1 MPKSSNSSKTP
12 TLKRYKKKFSEVEK
26 EFTELVQDPA
36 RLNEFWE
43 ILDVNGNN
51 LVSLAE
57 IDKLV
62 LYTHPRLNNK
72 KALMRAYK
80 QTCLKDGGNGNAWV
94 EPHELPN
101 LLMNLIYFNKLYA
114 AFIDIDRD
122 YDRRLDYSEFK
133 AGAKKLGLRL
143 SNKKC
148 KAAFKEMDAN
158 DGGVVLFDEFCVW
171 YTKKVFPE
179 REIADC
185 TSQFVKKRPP
195 LRNSM
200 L

>member
-1 MPKSSNSSKTP
+1 MPKSSKTSKTP

-26 EFTELVQDPA
+26 EFTELVKDPA

-133 AGAKKLGLRL
+133 AGAKKLGLRFT
-143 SNKKC
+143 KKQC
-148 KAAFKEMDAN
+148 KAAFKEMDSN

-171 YTKKVFPE
+171 YTKKVFPLSL
-179 REIADC
+179 IHI
-185 TSQFVKKRPP
+185 
-195 LRNSM
+195 
-200 L
+200 